1 MEKTTSQQNHLSAL
15 EIEELQEI
23 NKDLNAILSSIY
35 DEILVVD
42 PEGTIIRI
50 SDQFLEEFWNVKA
63 HQIIGQNILDLEKKG
78 LLTPSVTHQVL
89 ECNTKISVVQETWNG
104 RRILATGTPIFN
116 QDGTLERIVVA
127 SRDITETA
135 KLKNELQKI
144 KSNSE
149 KLKKELDCLENR
161 LSKSFVI
168 YSDNMKQVLK
178 QAEKVASSAATV
190 LLIGESGVGKE
201 MVAAAI
207 HQLGERSDKPFVKV
221 NCGAIPEKLLESE
234 LFGYRKGAFTG
245 ADPKGKVGYFTQ
257 ANQGILFLD
266 EISEMPLNLQVK
278 LLRVLQEREVTPIG
292 EIDPIPIDV
301 QVITATNKNLEE
313 LVQKGS
319 FREDLYYR
327 LNVVPIMIPPLR
339 ERAEDIAFLAHH
351 FINKY
356 NLQYKREVELTPDS
370 IDLLKVYPWYGN
382 VRELENII
390 QRVVVTSEDKQV
402 NSQLLNKMI
411 PWKNSARTSKP
422 IVTNI
427 MPLQEALDHVE
438 ETLIVMAMD
447 QYKSIKTAA
456 QVLELSQPTMSRKYQ
471 KIKEKIKRKSLPAAD
486 YLQSKIFEDELDKQL
501 MSVTIVTATS
511 IDAADVKQLMENLST
526 DNPCYLKLQNKLSL
540 IRELE
545 GKIEWNYIFTV
556 NSKREVIN
564 LVADKRLKLNPG
576 DEYIGPPEIMKC
588 MYQAIRGRV
597 GVTPLYEDI
606 ICGHVK
612 SSVAPIKDESGRII
626 AILGSD
632 FTADYVTNQIHN
644 LRKLLKGS

>member
-15 EIEELQEI
+15 EIEELQET

-42 PEGTIIRI
+42 PEGTIIRV
-50 SDQFLEEFWNVKA
+50 SDQFLEEFWNVKP

-89 ECNTKISVVQETWNG
+89 ANNTKISVIQETWNG

-116 QDGTLERIVVA
+116 ENGTLERIVVA

-135 KLKNELQKI
+135 KLKSELQKI

-149 KLKKELDCLENR
+149 KLKKELDFLENR

-168 YSDNMKQVLK
+168 YSDNMKEVLK

-201 MVAAAI
+201 MVASAI
-207 HQLGERSDKPFVKV
+207 HQLGERSNQPFVKV

-257 ANQGILFLD
+257 ANHGILFLD

-313 LVQKGS
+313 LVQKSS

-327 LNVVPIMIPPLR
+327 LNVVPITIPPLR

-411 PWKNSARTSKP
+411 PWKNLTKTSKP

-447 QYKSIKTAA
+447 QYKSLKTAA

-471 KIKEKIKRKSLPAAD
+471 KIKEKIKHRSKPPAD
-486 YLQSKIFEDELDKQL
+486 FLQSKIFEDELDKQL

-511 IDAADVKQLMENLST
+511 IDATDVKHLMENLSS
-526 DNPCYLKLQNKLSL
+526 DNPYYLKLQNKLSL

-556 NSKREVIN
+556 NCRREVIN
-564 LVADKRLKLNPG
+564 LVADKRLKLKPG
-576 DEYIGPPEIMKC
+576 DAYFGPPEIMKC
-588 MYQAIRGRV
+588 MYQAMKGRV

-612 SSVAPIKDESGRII
+612 SSVAPIKDESGKII

>member
-313 LVQKGS
+313 LVQNGS